1 LELKLVNCKIIGAK
15 AYLLNYH
22 INIEG

>member
-15 AYLLNYH
+15 AS
-22 INIEG
+22 